1 MQFKNFKKFSNEAS
15 VKIANDCWLARDICQ
30 TSPPPAERGALRR
43 ESEPSTEYRSMGS
56 VCLIRHTLVL
66 GIILACYGSEVGI
79 VSS

>member
-15 VKIANDCWLARDICQ
+15 VKIVNDCWLARDVCQ

-56 VCLIRHTLVL
+56 VYMSDQTYTRTWYHL
-66 GIILACYGSEVGI
+66 GLLWE
-79 VSS
+79 